1 MARTAKQKAALRKAQ
16 LASAKKR
23 KRRAVVRNVGRGV
36 VGSKRGSRKKR
47 YKVARVAGALAAGAA
62 LAYGHHYARNNL
74 YYSKHQS
81 STAKQGVKYQK
92 GAHGPKLSVTVG
104 RRTHTIHHDPV
115 YAKYAN
121 TRRKKR

>member
-23 KRRAVVRNVGRGV
+23 KRRALGRNVGRGV
-36 VGSKRGSRKKR
+36 IGSKRGSRKTR
-47 YKVARVAGALAAGAA
+47 YKVARVVGAVAAGAA
-62 LAYGHHYARNNL
+62 VAYGHHYAKNNL

-81 STAKQGVKYQK
+81 STSKSGVKYHK
-92 GAHGPKLSVTVG
+92 GHGTRKLSVTVG
-104 RRTHTIHHDPV
+104 RHTHSIHHDPV

-121 TRRKKR
+121 TKRKKR